1 VDIYL
6 FFSSKLR
13 PPNSIPKNIEDYFFL
28 NQSDEVLEWKMGQ
41 CSILVFQQR
50 RTLLLCL
57 LRRLL
62 RLSDQKRKPVKVP
75 AAIKVCIVDTLRS
88 SVSTGGSPIGN
99 GKASLRQSSAGES
112 FLWACNGKGTSD
124 TILVWH
130 IATNIL

>member
-1 VDIYL
+1 
-6 FFSSKLR
+6 
-13 PPNSIPKNIEDYFFL
+13 
-28 NQSDEVLEWKMGQ
+28 MGQ
-41 CSILVFQQR
+41 CSILVLQQR
-50 RTLLLCL
+50 RTPLLCL